1 MLNSKFVF
9 HVGTLDQ
16 GFWPD
21 GIYTPPT
28 DEALQYDI
36 KAHKEMGFNM
46 IRKHVKVEMKRWY
59 YHCDRLGI
67 LVWQDIPAVV
77 KQHPQSSAGEFLD
90 EAERIVKML
99 SFHPSIVLWTVYNE
113 GWGQPSD
120 ELATAAIT
128 AKLRGIDPTRL
139 INSLSGI
146 NFNAVK
152 PNYDI
157 GVGSSIDIHHYPE
170 PGRVKYNDF
179 RFSVAGEY
187 GGISYYIKDHSWDFK
202 RCHGYGPD
210 VESADKLITAY
221 QNYQNQVGGT
231 YTCVCIYINHSIIII
246 SNKYGHHVSFWFS
259 FSFSFSFCSNL
270 NSSFFFSEISEG
282 DSYGI
287 SASVYT
293 EITDVET
300 ECNGLLTYDRIF
312 KVEARKIYNINKQ
325 LVDKY
330 AERFQQT
337 DTDTS
342 TTDEHGLNRDPVT
355 KESGLFE
362 LKFF

>member
-221 QNYQNQVGGT
+221 QNYQNQVG
-231 YTCVCIYINHSIIII
+231 
-246 SNKYGHHVSFWFS
+246 
-259 FSFSFSFCSNL
+259 
-270 NSSFFFSEISEG
+270 EISEG